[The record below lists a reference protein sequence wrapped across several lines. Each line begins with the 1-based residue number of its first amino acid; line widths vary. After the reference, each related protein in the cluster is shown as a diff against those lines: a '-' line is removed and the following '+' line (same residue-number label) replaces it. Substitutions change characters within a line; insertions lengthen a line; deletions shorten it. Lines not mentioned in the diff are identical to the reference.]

1 MATSTNPT
9 WHKIAGN
16 WKQFGGEIRRR
27 WGLLTDDD
35 IEVIQGDRDILAGRL
50 QERYGYALE
59 DAKRK
64 IEDWERS
71 LPL

>member
-1 MATSTNPT
+1 MATTTSSL

-35 IEVIQGDRDILAGRL
+35 LVEIRGERDILAGKL
-50 QERYGYALE
+50 QERYGYSLE
-59 DAKRK
+59 DAHNK
-64 IEDWERS
+64 IEMWENTLS
-71 LPL
+71 